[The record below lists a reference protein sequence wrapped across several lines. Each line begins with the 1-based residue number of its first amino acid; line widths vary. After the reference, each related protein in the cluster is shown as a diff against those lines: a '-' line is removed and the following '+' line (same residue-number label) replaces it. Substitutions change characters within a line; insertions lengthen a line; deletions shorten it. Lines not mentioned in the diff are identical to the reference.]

1 MDKAPDRPINTVNFP
16 AISKPIS
23 PARRAIPAGA
33 LETMLRLPDGHA
45 LRRIDWP
52 APTGAL
58 RGSLLFMPGRA
69 DTYEK
74 WLEAL
79 DEWYRAGWQVSA
91 ADWRGQSFSGRMG
104 SDALTGHVD
113 DFATWVD
120 DYAALW
126 ADWQA
131 CTPGPHVA
139 VGHSMGGHL
148 VLRAVAEGKVRPD
161 AVVLSAPMLGLHPAW
176 VPSRVLHWLARTIA
190 ALGDPRRPAW
200 TNSEKPQV
208 IPRARSHL
216 LTHDLA
222 RFEDEE
228 WWRQARPEVAMG
240 AASWGWIERALA
252 SIRLLESQGVL
263 EGVNVPVLVLAA
275 RADGLVSWPAIRRA
289 AARMPRA
296 ELVAFG
302 SECRHE
308 ILREADAVRD
318 KAMKAIRDFLD
329 RVLPARG

>member
-1 MDKAPDRPINTVNFP
+1 M
-16 AISKPIS
+16 S

-33 LETMLRLPDGHA
+33 VESVWNLPDGHR

-52 APTGAL
+52 APEGAP

-74 WLEAL
+74 WLETLA
-79 DEWYRAGWQVSA
+79 EWHAAGWRVSA
-91 ADWRGQSFSGRMG
+91 ADWRGQSFSGRLG
-104 SDALTGHVD
+104 RDALTGHVD
-113 DFATWVD
+113 DFATWVE

-131 CTPGPHVA
+131 RTPGPHVA

-161 AVVLSAPMLGLHPAW
+161 ALVLSAPMLGLHPAW
-176 VPSRVLHWLARTIA
+176 VPSRVLHGIARLVSV
-190 ALGDPRRPAW
+190 LGDPRRPAW
-200 TNSEKPQV
+200 KNSEKPQV

-216 LTHDLA
+216 LTHDLS

-228 WWRQARPEVAMG
+228 WWRHARPAVAMG

-252 SIRLLESQGVL
+252 SIRMLERPGVL
-263 EGVNVPVLVLAA
+263 EGVEVPVLVLAT
-275 RADGLVSWPAIRRA
+275 RADGLVSWSAIRRA
-289 AARMPRA
+289 AKRMPQA
-296 ELVAFG
+296 QLVAFG
-302 SECRHE
+302 GECRHE
-308 ILREADAVRD
+308 ILREADPVRD
-318 KAMKAIRDFLD
+318 RAMAAIADFLD
-329 RVLPARG
+329 RALPAEASDA